1 MPRNCGPLTSSC
13 RGLKISLLSALFV
26 IATQSVHAQTES
38 VLYTFIGPRGDD
50 CGNLFLKISRLTN
63 YKAFTRI
70 EICWPQL
77 AAFCSAQD
85 DNPG

>member
-1 MPRNCGPLTSSC
+1 
-13 RGLKISLLSALFV
+13 
-26 IATQSVHAQTES
+26 

-85 DNPG
+85 DNPGWGGRLGYRSLSWWLGGNLHRKLGRYNPM